1 MEVFYVE
8 EQNVKAHR
16 PCICFKVLGVA
27 GKMLNEVLNLA
38 KSHRVSVEGTT
49 LTSSVAC
56 VRISAAPKADG

>member
-38 KSHRVSVEGTT
+38 KSHSFSRRNHVNLHRGLCEDICSTKG
-49 LTSSVAC
+49 
-56 VRISAAPKADG
+56 

>member
-38 KSHRVSVEGTT
+38 KSHRVSVEGDRK
-49 LTSSVAC
+49 SV
-56 VRISAAPKADG
+56 V

>member
-1 MEVFYVE
+1 
-8 EQNVKAHR
+8 
-16 PCICFKVLGVA
+16 
-27 GKMLNEVLNLA
+27 MLNEVLNLA

>member
-8 EQNVKAHR
+8 EQNVKAR
-16 PCICFKVLGVA
+16 RSCVCFKVLGVA

-49 LTSSVAC
+49 LTSSVAY